1 MKKTCTCSHFLFL
14 AINHF
19 ASLPTQ
25 HLLLEI
31 NTTGK
36 IFPTFSK
43 ERKVWGKFLSV
54 PLNRVLMASDWC
66 VDGKVVTASS
76 VLVRGHTREIE
87 LHHKSPSNLWSNPQ
101 KNSEVCLGF
110 YLLWFVIYRL
120 CQLFSWTR
128 YQKSEATK
136 YVFRKQFLNDFK
148 I

>member
-54 PLNRVLMASDWC
+54 PLNRVLVASDWC

-101 KNSEVCLGF
+101 KNSEGF
-110 YLLWFVIYRL
+110 YLEFVIYL
-120 CQLFSWTR
+120 LYQLFSWTK
-128 YQKSEATK
+128 YQKGVATK
-136 YVFRKQFLNDFK
+136 YVSRKLFLNDFK